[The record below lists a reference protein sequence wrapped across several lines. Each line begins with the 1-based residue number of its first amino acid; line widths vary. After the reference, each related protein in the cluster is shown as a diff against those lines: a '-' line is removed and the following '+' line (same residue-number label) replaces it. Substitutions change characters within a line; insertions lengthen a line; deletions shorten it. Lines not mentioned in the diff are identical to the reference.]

1 MKYER
6 ASEISK
12 GVVPFAPV
20 PQRPS
25 SSDALDNAGQNV
37 LTLLQQAAD
46 ISEQNSQHA
55 LDIAHKLSVQ
65 LRAAEDRNQGP
76 GSRIIPMSKSRGSRG
91 KMASSDFSG
100 NQEALFQRP
109 GTHLIIRLTSATD
122 P

>member
-65 LRAAEDRNQGP
+65 LRAAEDRIKDLEAELFQCQSRADRAERWLHQISAEIKKRFFSGQGP
-76 GSRIIPMSKSRGSRG
+76 T
-91 KMASSDFSG
+91 SS
-100 NQEALFQRP
+100 
-109 GTHLIIRLTSATD
+109 SA
-122 P
+122 